1 MYRLNFGIVRLLFE
15 NLEGISCWPRWPE
28 HNFGNDRQQREK
40 NVLYLQTKTRTV
52 TDGKMLD
59 NLLCYRAIND
69 RVKTIR

>member
-40 NVLYLQTKTRTV
+40 K
-52 TDGKMLD
+52 
-59 NLLCYRAIND
+59 CYIFTNKNENCNQGWGEYTNPEYEYEYEYFA
-69 RVKTIR
+69 